1 MILAGRGQR
10 TELAC
15 GEGFQGAEAC
25 VEFGGRQ
32 APHAVELAQKIRGGT
47 VALARVAFH
56 TAGNEVAVQSFVEH
70 GSQYPERDQSLLL
83 AL

>member
-15 GEGFQGAEAC
+15 GEIFQGAKAC
-25 VEFGGRQ
+25 VEFSGRQ
-32 APHAVELAQKIRGGT
+32 APQAVESAQKILRRT
-47 VALARVAFH
+47 VILAEIAFH

-70 GSQYPERDQSLLL
+70 GSQYPERGQSLWL